1 MRGSPER
8 RFADM
13 SMFRREGFASPRA
26 ERLRALREPTTL
38 ELRER
43 FSALFAHLG
52 NEEETLKNLMSQNEH
67 AERQLQDLRHSSKL
81 PQGFNRFDHEAS
93 ELRQEALLAEQR
105 CALQSGEAGAL
116 AAAAA
121 TYERQ
126 SARLQERCQA
136 EASQE
141 RAATESLGRSASEIQ
156 QLTAECRELSSKL
169 EGMEAQRQRVLRE
182 QQQVQELSRQTA
194 LKSKEV
200 QDQLGEQ
207 RLKAQKLQEEVAK
220 GREDLAAL
228 EKLVA
233 SKQTE
238 LHQSKRWLAE
248 EREAASHSESRLRET
263 VGKKTRYEEEL
274 SALNAQLEQ
283 CRKEG
288 CDLQASFDET
298 CREAKLLQERLRSEE
313 QRHRSELEAAE
324 ASKAQKERLEAELKG
339 AEGAKMD
346 AEKELGDLRK
356 LAADLTDHCSSQR
369 RWRDEQL
376 QKQAA
381 NELASERLRKEIQQL
396 HAEQERLQQ
405 EAKLTMHKRNRLEV
419 ELQVA
424 RPALDDARRRCKDL
438 EGRLVSRVRE
448 LSDESERVRRLQHE
462 ADMAKARLAAM
473 DGQSGQSSF
482 RSRQKLGAPHP
493 TLKEPRAWRLLHGE
507 EPGCWCGCSGSAT
520 AAASSRSRC
529 APFHCSHRRFH
540 PCSLELRLADDARD
554 GRALGGPRCRGL
566 QCCTER
572 LRERSS
578 VDQGNEPSAAL
589 PSIVASRCHQLQHG
603 FGELCLACSTQIYHG
618 ITGVPT
624 RQGHSEHRGSKL
636 GCLSQKPDTLTN
648 VPILICP
655 VHRGQWRLA
664 LRKLFKKG
672 VSALD
677 MFSLTIAT
685 SACEEAKSWSKA
697 LGLYALSHLCHARRD
712 KLLPSANAAMSA
724 CTSQGCW
731 PVAIEIL
738 QHMQRSRCRGDAITL
753 GQCARSFQLGV
764 LWLNALELLE
774 GKGEGVTFLI
784 NRLRT

>member
-1 MRGSPER
+1 
-8 RFADM
+8 
-13 SMFRREGFASPRA
+13 MFRRESFASPRT
-26 ERLRALREPTTL
+26 ERVRALREPTTL
-38 ELRER
+38 ELCER

-52 NEEETLKNLMSQNEH
+52 KEEETLKSLMSQNEH
-67 AERQLQDLRHSSKL
+67 AERQLQDLRHCKL
-81 PQGFNRFDHEAS
+81 PPGFNRFDHEAS

-194 LKSKEV
+194 LQSKEV

-207 RLKAQKLQEEVAK
+207 RLKAQKLQDEVAR
-220 GREDLAAL
+220 GRQDLATL

-238 LHQSKRWLAE
+238 LHQSKRLLAE

-283 CRKEG
+283 ARKEG

-313 QRHRSELEAAE
+313 QRHRSELDAAE

-356 LAADLTDHCSSQR
+356 LAADLADHCSSQR

-448 LSDESERVRRLQHE
+448 LSDESERLRRLQHE
-462 ADMAKARLAAM
+462 ADAKARLAAM
-473 DGQSGQSSF
+473 DQSGQSSF
-482 RSRQKLGAPHP
+482 RGPKLEELSSPRAFRLQQSQPKNYSPGSPPVLQASPALKEPRRDTSGRLGKLEFATYSPPSPPVMQGAPYP
-493 TLKEPRAWRLLHGE
+493 TLKEPRGDMSGGRLSKVSSPPGTLGTSIAVAAPSAPLPAQLIPSSMDTVRFLCDYVAKE
-507 EPGCWCGCSGSAT
+507 EA
-520 AAASSRSRC
+520 
-529 APFHCSHRRFH
+529 
-540 PCSLELRLADDARD
+540 RL
-554 GRALGGPRCRGL
+554 GL
-566 QCCTER
+566 QT
-572 LRERSS
+572 
-578 VDQGNEPSAAL
+578 P
-589 PSIVASRCHQLQHG
+589 
-603 FGELCLACSTQIYHG
+603 
-618 ITGVPT
+618 
-624 RQGHSEHRGSKL
+624 K
-636 GCLSQKPDTLTN
+636 
-648 VPILICP
+648 
-655 VHRGQWRLA
+655 
-664 LRKLFKKG
+664 
-672 VSALD
+672 
-677 MFSLTIAT
+677 
-685 SACEEAKSWSKA
+685 
-697 LGLYALSHLCHARRD
+697 
-712 KLLPSANAAMSA
+712 
-724 CTSQGCW
+724 
-731 PVAIEIL
+731 
-738 QHMQRSRCRGDAITL
+738 
-753 GQCARSFQLGV
+753 
-764 LWLNALELLE
+764 
-774 GKGEGVTFLI
+774 
-784 NRLRT
+784 

>member
-1 MRGSPER
+1 
-8 RFADM
+8 M
-13 SMFRREGFASPRA
+13 SMFRRESFASPRT
-26 ERLRALREPTTL
+26 ERVRALREPTTL

-52 NEEETLKNLMSQNEH
+52 KEEETLKSLMSQNEH
-67 AERQLQDLRHSSKL
+67 AERQLQDLRHCKL

-93 ELRQEALLAEQR
+93 ELRQEALLTEQR

-194 LKSKEV
+194 LQSKEV

-207 RLKAQKLQEEVAK
+207 RLKAQKLQDEVAR
-220 GREDLAAL
+220 GRQDLATL

-238 LHQSKRWLAE
+238 LHQSKRLLAE

-283 CRKEG
+283 ARKEG

-313 QRHRSELEAAE
+313 QRHRSELDAAE

-356 LAADLTDHCSSQR
+356 LAADLADHCSSQR

-424 RPALDDARRRCKDL
+424 RPALDDARRRCQDL

-448 LSDESERVRRLQHE
+448 LSDETERVRRLQHE

-482 RSRQKLGAPHP
+482 RSRPKLEELSSPRAFRLQQSQPKNYSPGSPPALQASPA
-493 TLKEPRAWRLLHGE
+493 LQEPRRDTSGRLGKLE
-507 EPGCWCGCSGSAT
+507 FAT
-520 AAASSRSRC
+520 YSPPSPPVIRC
-529 APFHCSHRRFH
+529 
-540 PCSLELRLADDARD
+540 
-554 GRALGGPRCRGL
+554 
-566 QCCTER
+566 
-572 LRERSS
+572 
-578 VDQGNEPSAAL
+578 
-589 PSIVASRCHQLQHG
+589 
-603 FGELCLACSTQIYHG
+603 
-618 ITGVPT
+618 
-624 RQGHSEHRGSKL
+624 
-636 GCLSQKPDTLTN
+636 
-648 VPILICP
+648 PI
-655 VHRGQWRLA
+655 
-664 LRKLFKKG
+664 
-672 VSALD
+672 
-677 MFSLTIAT
+677 
-685 SACEEAKSWSKA
+685 
-697 LGLYALSHLCHARRD
+697 SHLEG
-712 KLLPSANAAMSA
+712 
-724 CTSQGCW
+724 TS
-731 PVAIEIL
+731 
-738 QHMQRSRCRGDAITL
+738 R
-753 GQCARSFQLGV
+753 
-764 LWLNALELLE
+764 
-774 GKGEGVTFLI
+774 
-784 NRLRT
+784 